1 MKHNSLFF
9 KKILIALGFA
19 LGIQAALAQALE
31 GQVYYLGIPPQQT
44 PNEIAKRWTPFATYL
59 SRKTGLNIQ
68 LQTAKD
74 ITTFHGQLKHGQ
86 LDISF
91 VNPQT
96 YIQVHQ
102 LAGYQA
108 FAKERGGAT
117 IGLIIVRKDSL
128 IQDVAQLDQLTM
140 AFAGPT
146 AFTATTLPRNYL
158 KLRRVDVTPQYVV
171 SIDSVYRAVAKGLFQ
186 AGGGE
191 ARTFGSLDSDL
202 KKELRILWESKPL
215 PPFPFFAHPRIPK
228 EVVMRIQRA
237 FLTMDADA
245 QGRAILQTLNFKG
258 FEAADDADYDIVRKM
273 HFVHDVATPPAGP
286 GN

>member
-1 MKHNSLFF
+1 M
-9 KKILIALGFA
+9 AGA
-19 LGIQAALAQALE
+19 GGAATPVLDDP
-31 GQVYYLGIPPQQT
+31 VYYLGIPPQQT
-44 PNEIAKRWTPFATYL
+44 PNEIAKRWTPFTNYL
-59 SRKTGLNIQ
+59 SRKTGLSIQ

-74 ITTFHGQLKHGQ
+74 ITTFHGQLKQGQ
-86 LDISF
+86 LDLSF

-117 IGLIIVRKDSL
+117 IGLIVVRKDSL

-146 AFTATTLPRNYL
+146 AFTATTLPRTHL
-158 KLRRVDVTPQYVV
+158 KLRHVEVTPQYVV

-191 ARTFGSLDSDL
+191 ARTFGSLDPDL

-228 EVVMRIQRA
+228 EVVARIQRA
-237 FLTMDADA
+237 FITMDADV
-245 QGRAILQTLNFKG
+245 QGRAILNTLNFKG
-258 FEAADDADYDIVRKM
+258 FEAAEDADYDVVRKM
-273 HFVHDVATPPAGP
+273 RFVHDVATPPEGQS
-286 GN
+286 N

>member
-1 MKHNSLFF
+1 M
-9 KKILIALGFA
+9 I
-19 LGIQAALAQALE
+19 GIEPALAQVSST
-31 GQVYYLGIPPQQT
+31 QTYYLGIPPQQA
-44 PNEIAKRWTPFATYL
+44 PNEIAKRWTPFTHYL
-59 SRKTGLNIQ
+59 SRKTGLSIQ

-74 ITTFHGQLKHGQ
+74 IATFQDQLKQGQ

-91 VNPQT
+91 INPQT

-117 IGLIIVRKDSL
+117 KGLIIVRKDSL
-128 IQDVAQLDQLTM
+128 IQDVGQLDRLTM

-158 KLRRVDVTPQYVV
+158 KLRRVEVTPQYVV

-191 ARTFGSLDSDL
+191 ARTFGSLDPDL

-215 PPFPFFAHPRIPK
+215 PPFPFFVHPRIPK
-228 EVVMRIQRA
+228 DVVARIQRA
-237 FLTMDADA
+237 FLTMDADT
-245 QGRAILQTLNFKG
+245 QGRAILQMLNFKG
-258 FEAADDADYDIVRKM
+258 FEAADDLDYDVVRKM
-273 HFVHDVATPPAGP
+273 HFLHDVPTPHEALS
-286 GN
+286 N